1 MLWIKHDG
9 LGGNSHTRR
18 SPFNKAQEYIQLYS
32 NYTLGEEEK
41 GESSHWRVEAIFNC
55 TVNFKHPEFHKAS
68 FDSDLGTYLS
78 FGLLNFRQDDT
89 EGFDDFQKLDFD
101 GKNKTTKEELGL
113 GEPFALPG

>member
-1 MLWIKHDG
+1 MKHDG

-18 SPFNKAQEYIQLYS
+18 SPFDKTQEYIQLYS
-32 NYTLGEEEK
+32 RGEEK
-41 GESSHWRVEAIFNC
+41 GESFHWRVEAIFNC

-78 FGLLNFRQDDT
+78 LGLLNFRQDDT

-101 GKNKTTKEELGL
+101 GKNERIRAQRTFRATRVS
-113 GEPFALPG
+113 LPPSLC